1 MNSLNK
7 ALSDISSIRRQVA
20 HSTEFRGYGPAT
32 LASTGILA
40 FAAAGAQA
48 LWLPD
53 PANHMPT
60 YLSIWIVA
68 AALSA
73 TMIGIEMYA
82 RTRRIHSGMADE
94 MIRMAVEQFLPSV
107 GAGALITLVLVR
119 YVPAVLWMLPGLW
132 QIVFSLG
139 VFSSCRFLP
148 RPVAAVGAWYLLTG
162 LTCIA
167 LGGRPGTLSVGHGYP
182 VWSRAVAGR
191 GDTAFYR
198 EGGKA
203 MKAKAPR
210 SEGRFAYEGLDRV
223 IHERARLS
231 VLTSLITH
239 PKGLTFGELKQLCA
253 LTDGNLNRHLRV
265 LERSKDGRDRE
276 ET

>member
-1 MNSLNK
+1 MNSLNR

-20 HSTEFRGYGPAT
+20 HSTEFRGYGPVT

-48 LWLPD
+48 LRLPD

-60 YLSIWIVA
+60 YLGIWIAA

-94 MIRMAVEQFLPSV
+94 MIRMAVEQFLPSA
-107 GAGALITLVLVR
+107 GAGALITLAIAR
-119 YVPAVLWMLPGLW
+119 YVPGVFWMLPGLW
-132 QIVFSLG
+132 QIIFSLG

-148 RPVAAVGAWYLLTG
+148 RAVAGAGAWYLLTG

-167 LGGRPGTLSVGHGYP
+167 LGD
-182 VWSRAVAGR
+182 SRALSPWAMGIPYAVGQLLVA
-191 GDTAFYR
+191 AILFLN
-198 EGGKA
+198 
-203 MKAKAPR
+203 AK
-210 SEGRFAYEGLDRV
+210 EDRDND
-223 IHERARLS
+223 E
-231 VLTSLITH
+231 
-239 PKGLTFGELKQLCA
+239 
-253 LTDGNLNRHLRV
+253 N
-265 LERSKDGRDRE
+265 
-276 ET
+276 